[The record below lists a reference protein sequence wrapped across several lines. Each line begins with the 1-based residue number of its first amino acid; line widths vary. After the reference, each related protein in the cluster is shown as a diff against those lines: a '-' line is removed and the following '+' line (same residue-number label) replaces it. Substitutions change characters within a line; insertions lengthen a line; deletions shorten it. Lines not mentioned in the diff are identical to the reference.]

1 MASSP
6 EALGDVVAVVLA
18 RGLGRR
24 MREEAGS
31 ASALSAEQ
39 AEVASTGQKGL
50 IPIAAGGRAGRPFLD
65 YLLSDIADAGIS
77 SVALVIGPEHDALR
91 RQYSGEHAPTR
102 VGVSFV
108 IQQEPLG
115 TANAIL
121 AAESFAAGRPF
132 LSLNSDNLYPVA
144 SMRALAA
151 LDGPGLA
158 AFERQDLI
166 ESSGI
171 PSDRIASFS
180 LIDVDDTGRLRDIR
194 EKPGPAAVEAA
205 GPHALVS
212 MNEWRFDARIFDACR
227 DVPRSARGEF
237 ELPEAVRLAVRRGV
251 PFHVVRAKGPVLDLS
266 RREDVPNVTRHLAD
280 RDVRL

>member
-1 MASSP
+1 M
-6 EALGDVVAVVLA
+6 DVVAIVLA

-24 MREEAGS
+24 MREEADGR
-31 ASALSAEQ
+31 AEGLTVEQ
-39 AEVASTGQKGL
+39 AEVAATGQKGL
-50 IPIAAGGRAGRPFLD
+50 IPIATGGRTGRPFLD
-65 YLLSDIADAGIS
+65 YLLSDIADAGIR
-77 SVALVIGPEHDALR
+77 SVGLVIGPEHDALR
-91 RQYSGEHAPTR
+91 RQYSDELAPTR
-102 VGVSFV
+102 LSVSFV

-115 TANAIL
+115 TANAVL

-132 LSLNSDNLYPVA
+132 LSLNSDNLYPVE

-158 AFERQDLI
+158 AFEREDLI

-171 PSDRIASFS
+171 PPDRFGSFS
-180 LIDVDDTGRLRDIR
+180 LIDVDGNGRLRDIV
-194 EKPGPAAVEAA
+194 EKPGKAAVEAA
-205 GPHALVS
+205 GPRALVS
-212 MNEWRFDARIFDACR
+212 MNEWRFDARIFEACR

-251 PFHVVRAKGPVLDLS
+251 PFDVVRSKGPVLDLS
-266 RREDVPNVTRHLAD
+266 RREDVPNVTRQLAN

>member
-1 MASSP
+1 M
-6 EALGDVVAVVLA
+6 GDVVAIVLA

-24 MREEAGS
+24 MREEAGG
-31 ASALSAEQ
+31 ASGLSAEQ
-39 AEVASTGQKGL
+39 AQVASTGQKGL
-50 IPIAAGGRAGRPFLD
+50 IPIAAGGRPGRPFLD
-65 YLLSDIADAGIS
+65 YLLSDIADAGITS
-77 SVALVIGPEHDALR
+77 AGLVIGPEHDALR
-91 RQYSGEHAPTR
+91 RQYSDEQAPSR
-102 VGVSFV
+102 IHVSFV
-108 IQQEPLG
+108 IQPEALG
-115 TANAIL
+115 TANAVL
-121 AAESFAAGRPF
+121 AAEAFVDGRPF
-132 LSLNSDNLYPVA
+132 LSLNSDNLYPVD
-144 SMRALAA
+144 SMRALVA
-151 LDGPGLA
+151 LDGSGLA

-171 PSDRIASFS
+171 PPDRFASFS

-194 EKPGPAAVEAA
+194 EKPGKDAVEAA

-251 PFHVVRAKGPVLDLS
+251 PFHVVRSKGPVLDLS
-266 RREDVPNVTRHLAD
+266 RREDVPNVTRHLAR